1 IRRQDRSQLYMIIGA
16 LALIGAFIGLFI
28 YLRSSSSAPAPAA
41 PANQAI
47 VQQVTG
53 VNQTTWQKIGTGG
66 LNNPFK
72 SPTGQVING
81 QPLLKGPN
89 GHPEVFY
96 LGGEFCPFC
105 AAQRWGMLNA
115 LSRFGSFSD
124 LKQIQSLE
132 ANISTFS
139 FYKSSYSSQYV

>member
-1 IRRQDRSQLYMIIGA
+1 MANTKQSGSAAQRREQERQQRQRRDDSRLSARNRGQGPIIRRQDRSQLYMIIGA

-72 SPTGQVING
+72 S
-81 QPLLKGPN
+81 
-89 GHPEVFY
+89 
-96 LGGEFCPFC
+96 
-105 AAQRWGMLNA
+105 
-115 LSRFGSFSD
+115 
-124 LKQIQSLE
+124 
-132 ANISTFS
+132 
-139 FYKSSYSSQYV
+139 